1 MRNGVY
7 HIGEHP
13 EGISPLEA
21 VNLYRDSLSLHERKE
36 ILRYEKL
43 TIEKRFGVRNDP
55 MTWNAI
61 CLALKFLNEL
71 CRNSRLLDL
80 LE

>member
-1 MRNGVY
+1 MPIQLDNKSSSNVERLDRSFMRNGVY

-36 ILRYEKL
+36 ILRYEKV
-43 TIEKRFGVRNDP
+43 RF
-55 MTWNAI
+55 
-61 CLALKFLNEL
+61 FLI
-71 CRNSRLLDL
+71 
-80 LE
+80 